1 MQQTLISAATSLA
14 TATYSATMNTA
25 VALDMHY
32 SACLRCQPGLV
43 LSVSSQS
50 IVLQPLSTDMLFGF
64 ASAIIPNPSVLEVK
78 ANRPCAAL
86 SATALGAGLSLS
98 TVGAAVSFT
107 VVAADGYG
115 NAVSEWPDGSL
126 QALHSK
132 VDSNARA

>member
-1 MQQTLISAATSLA
+1 MQQTLITAATSLA

-25 VALDMHY
+25 VAFVMDY

-64 ASAIIPNPSVLEVK
+64 ASAIIPNPSVLTVK
-78 ANRPCAAL
+78 ASRASAAL
-86 SATALGAGLSLS
+86 SATTLSAGFSLS
-98 TVGAAVSFT
+98 TVGSAVSFA

-115 NAVSEWPDGSL
+115 NSLSEWPDSSL

-132 VDSNARA
+132 VD